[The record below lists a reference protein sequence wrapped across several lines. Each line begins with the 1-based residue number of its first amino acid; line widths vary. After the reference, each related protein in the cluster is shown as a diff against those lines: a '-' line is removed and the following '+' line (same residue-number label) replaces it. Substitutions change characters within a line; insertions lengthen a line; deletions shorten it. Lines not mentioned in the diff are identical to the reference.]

1 METKNEE
8 TKENDAKIIQ
18 KIRKRIGICKE
29 CNKKKWNNGEK
40 RKVVQSGEKKNIE
53 K

>member
-29 CNKKKWNNGEK
+29 RNKKKWNNGEK
-40 RKVVQSGEKKNIE
+40 RKWYNLEKKKI
-53 K
+53 